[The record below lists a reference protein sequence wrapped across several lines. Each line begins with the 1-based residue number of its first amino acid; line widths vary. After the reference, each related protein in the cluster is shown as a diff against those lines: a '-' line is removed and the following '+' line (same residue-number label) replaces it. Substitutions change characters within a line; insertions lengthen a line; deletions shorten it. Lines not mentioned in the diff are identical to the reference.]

1 MSNYRARKKR
11 TVRHS
16 QIKVLTAFETE
27 NRVYETKQNKTVLYT
42 QNVSKLR
49 DVFSDT
55 IKTVRYLQRV
65 SKLKDVFSHT
75 IKPVRYTQNVSK
87 LRDVFSHKIKTVRYA
102 QRDSK

>member
-27 NRVYETKQNKTVLYT
+27 NSVYETKQNKTVIYT
-42 QNVSKLR
+42 QKVSKLR
-49 DVFSDT
+49 DVFSHT

-75 IKPVRYTQNVSK
+75 IKTTIRTKSLK
-87 LRDVFSHKIKTVRYA
+87 LKRRVQSHN
-102 QRDSK
+102 